1 VVPVY
6 GTPRTVAGDSITT
19 DANKCQ
25 LQSLSRASYAPVQF
39 TDAEW
44 SELESAFPHG
54 VCNYNKPG
62 VDQKPT
68 VPWLTY
74 QTASGKVIYGGR
86 PLGPAPVSKPIA
98 PSRSHRR

>member
-1 VVPVY
+1 MY

-25 LQSLSRASYAPVQF
+25 LQPLNRTAYAPTQF

-44 SELESAFPHG
+44 SELQSIFSKG
-54 VCNYNKPG
+54 VCNYRKPG
-62 VDQKPT
+62 VDQRPT
-68 VPWLTY
+68 IPWLTY

-86 PLGPAPVSKPIA
+86 PLGPAPVSKPIPA
-98 PSRSHRR
+98 ARSHRRR